1 MSTSFVWPAK
11 VIALHLLTMPDGSM
25 GDHSEVSML
34 INQNYCHGPKQE
46 EHTTF
51 RTWQKSEIKK
61 KSISYQK

>member
-11 VIALHLLTMPDGSM
+11 VLALHLPTMPDGSM

-46 EHTTF
+46 KHTTF
-51 RTWQKSEIKK
+51 RKEKSEIKK